1 MSTSRRRTSIAV
13 LAVVALVA
21 LVAMLALPSLGM
33 GTGKNSTK
41 IVVSLK
47 FPAFHGT
54 LSSPRKA
61 CLGSRR
67 VKMYRQRNGNKKL
80 LGKGTSNKNGKWK
93 VPVGKNL
100 TSGSYY
106 ATVAKRGKCK
116 AAKSQVLN
124 ID

>member
-1 MSTSRRRTSIAV
+1 MSTSRRRTSIALLV
-13 LAVVALVA
+13 VVALA
-21 LVAMLALPSLGM
+21 AMLALPALGM
-33 GTGKNSTK
+33 GAGKNSTK

-61 CLGSRR
+61 CLGSRK
-67 VKMYRQRNGNKKL
+67 VKMYRERNGNKKL
-80 LGKGTSNKNGKWK
+80 LGRDTSEDNGKWK
-93 VPVGKNL
+93 IPVGKNL

-116 AAKSQVLN
+116 GDKSQVLT

>member
-1 MSTSRRRTSIAV
+1 MSTSRRRTS
-13 LAVVALVA
+13 LALLAAVALA
-21 LVAMLALPSLGM
+21 AMLALPALGM
-33 GTGKNSTK
+33 GAGKNATK

-61 CLGSRR
+61 CLGSRK
-67 VKMYRQRNGNKKL
+67 VKMYRERNGNKKL
-80 LGKGTSNKNGKWK
+80 LGRDTSEDNGKWK
-93 VPVGKNL
+93 IAVGKNL

-116 AAKSQVLN
+116 AAKSQVLT

>member
-1 MSTSRRRTSIAV
+1 MSISRRRTSIAV
-13 LAVVALVA
+13 LAVVALA
-21 LVAMLALPSLGM
+21 ATLALPSLAVGA
-33 GTGKNSTK
+33 GKKPTT
-41 IVVSLK
+41 IVVSIK

-61 CLGSRR
+61 CLNGRK
-67 VKMYRQRNGNKKL
+67 VKMYRERNGKKKL
-80 LGKGTSNKNGKWK
+80 LGRGTSNSKGKWK

-106 ATVAKRGKCK
+106 ATVAKNAKCK
-116 AAKSQVLN
+116 GDKSQVLN